1 MERLRASG
9 DGPQARKL
17 LDTLFRSVHNL
28 KARAAA
34 NGLTSLAAAA
44 HDFESVLHEVRK
56 ERVKHSL
63 AEGARLFLVQTD
75 FDVSDFERQFQTLKE
90 TLSKT
95 GEVISSAAAVNPK
108 RPGKVT
114 FKITY
119 AATQIPA
126 EVLSTVACEELSV
139 DASTASNTFA
149 QQLPQLELAF
159 QKFAAELKPIPT
171 ADVLVQVLRAG
182 EAAAQATGKHVVFE
196 VRGDA
201 TQLNQLVADP
211 LLHLVRNA
219 VDHGIETRGR
229 VIIEVA
235 TREDHIVITVTD
247 DGRGIDQTL
256 LNQIF
261 DPGFSTASEVSNL
274 SGRGVGLDVVKTSIE
289 ALGGTVSVRSTPG
302 QGTTFELTLPFLD
315 ASHATSSR
323 AQTPAPHVTAKP
335 RHKHRP

>member
-1 MERLRASG
+1 
-9 DGPQARKL
+9 KL

-95 GEVISSAAAVNPK
+95 GEVISTAPAVNPE

-114 FKITY
+114 FRITY

-126 EVLSTVACEELSV
+126 EVFSTVAFEELSV
-139 DASTASNTFA
+139 DASTATNTFA

-159 QKFAAELKPIPT
+159 QKFAAELKPVPT
-171 ADVLVQVLRAG
+171 DDVLAQALRAG
-182 EAAAQATGKHVVFE
+182 EAAARATGKHVVFE

-201 TQLNQLVADP
+201 ALLNQPFADP

-219 VDHGIETRGR
+219 VDHGIETRGK
-229 VIIEVA
+229 VIIEIA
-235 TREDHIVITVTD
+235 KRDDHIVVTVTD
-247 DGRGIDQTL
+247 DGRGIAPSL
-256 LNQIF
+256 IKKIF
-261 DPGFSTASEVSNL
+261 EPGFSTASEVSNL
-274 SGRGVGLDVVKTSIE
+274 SGRGVG
-289 ALGGTVSVRSTPG
+289 
-302 QGTTFELTLPFLD
+302 
-315 ASHATSSR
+315 
-323 AQTPAPHVTAKP
+323 
-335 RHKHRP
+335 